1 MERGLRPPL
10 PSPVVTLLVFST
22 LSSLTLPMSWSKL
35 NADRQP
41 GESFGGAMSRI
52 YSKIGFAGLWNG
64 LPVRIVMI
72 GTLTGLQWMIY
83 DSFKIFMGLPTTGG
97 GDDKKTAKT

>member
-1 MERGLRPPL
+1 
-10 PSPVVTLLVFST
+10 
-22 LSSLTLPMSWSKL
+22 
-35 NADRQP
+35 
-41 GESFGGAMSRI
+41 
-52 YSKIGFAGLWNG
+52 
-64 LPVRIVMI
+64 MI